1 MNMDKTM
8 KTEQIVEML
17 SKGMI
22 EPKISVVGCGGA
34 GNNIV
39 NGIYWNCKSNIET
52 IAVNTDEK
60 KLEKVDAHKKILI
73 GKDITHGEGAGGFPE
88 VGEYCADCA
97 RPTLKEV
104 LKGSDIVF
112 VIAGMGGGTGTGA
125 APVVAEVA
133 KELDAVTFAIAI
145 NPFSFERDNLKRAS
159 DGLKKLR
166 GAAETTLV
174 LDNDRLLEIAGDIP
188 VRDSFAIMERSIVK
202 IIESVCAKI
211 SESFITQIASDVEE
225 MLHEIDEEESDEM
238 AQIPAPEAELIHAS
252 IGEIGGVE
260 FTTGLSPDFAAR

>member
-1 MNMDKTM
+1 MDKTM

-39 NGIYWNCKSNIET
+39 NGIYWNCKSTVET

-60 KLEKVDAHKKILI
+60 KLEKIDAHKKVLI
-73 GKDITHGEGAGGFPE
+73 GKDVTQGIGAGGFPE
-88 VGEYCADCA
+88 VGEYCAECA
-97 RPTLKEV
+97 RPTLREV

-145 NPFSFERDNLKRAS
+145 NPFSFEKDNLKRAGE
-159 DGLKKLR
+159 GLQRLR
-166 GAAETTLV
+166 GVAETTLV
-174 LDNDRLLEIAGDIP
+174 LDNDRLLEIAGDIA

-202 IIESVCAKI
+202 IIESVCSKI
-211 SESFITQIASDVEE
+211 SESFITQIAADVEE
-225 MLHEIDEEESDEM
+225 MLHEIDEEEVSELTE
-238 AQIPAPEAELIHAS
+238 IPAPEAELIHAS
-252 IGEIGGVE
+252 VGEIGGLQ
-260 FTTGLSPDFAAR
+260 FGGLNPDFAAR